1 MSSVAVGERYL
12 VMCDAGNNNN
22 KFYRMHPNLD
32 GTTFT
37 VEYGRVGAHGQSM
50 TYPITQFGAKYNEKV
65 RKGYKDTTD
74 MRKELITAQ
83 TTTGTKTDTVTD
95 FTDVTDAGV
104 KAIIRELQMYAIRTL
119 KANYRVSSASV
130 TQSMVDK
137 VDVYLQELDKLLKQY
152 RNLCKNSVVN
162 TTIPQQFDTILQQG
176 VFTAIPRV
184 MQQVSYYIVCGNVD
198 LQDTNATAKRMA
210 QIIDSERALLD
221 VMRTKVAQNTNITTT
236 HTNDTA
242 TLKALGLEIT
252 PCTDKDLAIIRR
264 ELGASANRLCGAWCV
279 KNLRT
284 HEAFEKF
291 KREHKGDYQRFP
303 CKLLWHGSR
312 NQNWWSIINSGLKLS
327 PQNAVITG
335 KMFGRGIY
343 FAPKAQKSIGYT
355 SVPDS
360 HWNNERES
368 CGFLALYA
376 TAYGKPYNVDTNYGI
391 SSDFGW
397 HDLQKRCPGAH
408 CVHAHAGRALRNDE
422 IIFYN
427 ESQCTIKYI
436 VKIK

>member
-1 MSSVAVGERYL
+1 MATVTIGDRYL

-22 KFYRMHPNLD
+22 KFYRMHPNSD

-50 TYPITQFGAKYNEKV
+50 TYPIAQFNKKYNEKV
-65 RKGYKDTTD
+65 HKGYKDTTD
-74 MRKELITAQ
+74 MRKELVVAQ
-83 TTTGTKTDTVTD
+83 TTSGIEDTITE

-104 KAIIRELQMYAIRTL
+104 KEIIRELQMYALRTL

-130 TQSMVDK
+130 TQSMVDI
-137 VDVYLQELDKLLKQY
+137 VDENLHTLDGLLKQY
-152 RNLCKNSVVN
+152 VEMCKCGVMN
-162 TTIPQQFDTILQQG
+162 TTIVQQFDMLLQQG

-184 MQQVSYYIVCGNVD
+184 MSQVSKYIVCGTVD
-198 LQDTNATAKRMA
+198 LHDTNATARRMA
-210 QIIDSERALLD
+210 QIIDSERALLN
-221 VMRTKVAQNTNITTT
+221 VMRTRVVQNQHITKNTSAT
-236 HTNDTA
+236 
-242 TLKALGLEIT
+242 TLKSLGLEIT
-252 PCTDKDLAIIRR
+252 PCTDKDIAIIRR
-264 ELGASANRLCGAWCV
+264 ELGTSANRLCGAWCV

-284 HEAFEKF
+284 HDAFENF
-291 KREHKGDYQRFP
+291 KREHKGNYQRFP

-327 PQNAVITG
+327 PQNAIITG

-360 HWNNERES
+360 YWNKENES

-376 TAYGKPYNVDTNYGI
+376 TAYGKPYNVNTNCGI
-391 SSDFGW
+391 STVFGW
-397 HDLQKRCPGAH
+397 YDLQKRCPGTH
-408 CVHAHAGRALRNDE
+408 CVHAHAGTALRNDE

-427 ESQCTIKYI
+427 EAQCTIKYI